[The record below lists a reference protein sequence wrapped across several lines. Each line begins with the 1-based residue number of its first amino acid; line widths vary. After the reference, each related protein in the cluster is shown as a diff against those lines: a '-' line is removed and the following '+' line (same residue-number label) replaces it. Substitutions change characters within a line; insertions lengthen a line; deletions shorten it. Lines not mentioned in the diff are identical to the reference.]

1 MKDVYPIPEFIL
13 DAYNS
18 CTINWEA
25 KQLKFPRRQ
34 FADALAKS
42 GYTKEA
48 EDWFSQIAEETGL
61 KINANEIFQICIRH
75 HLTEYKPAKCP
86 TCGRLLSLYSVK
98 IGVQFCSNRC
108 AQSDPAIKA
117 KVQNTIKKHFGEKG
131 LGSETILA
139 KTRATVQA
147 KYGVD
152 SVFQSK
158 EIREK
163 IKQTTLERYGVE
175 NVYAAKEIKEK
186 IKKTN
191 LERYGTKSAMQSDIV
206 KNKLKETN
214 QKRYGGNAPICSQE
228 VREKIKNTSVE
239 TYGVEHPMKAQE
251 VKDKVKKTNLERYGV
266 DVPIKSKDIQNKV
279 KKTTFERYG
288 VDYALQS
295 KEIRKKAK
303 ETSLARYNVDVPA
316 KSEAIK
322 AKIRKTNRERYGV
335 DYVLQDP
342 NFIARMNHARR
353 IKHFPVLVHLLN
365 KKHVELLSSQEDYAD
380 KLYLKF
386 KCMDCGYEWD
396 RDLKQNPLV
405 NSVRSVY
412 CPKCTKFA
420 SRAEKDLLSY
430 IKSLYSGTILA
441 NDRKLIKPYEL
452 DIYLPEK
459 KLAFEFDGTYW
470 HSDAR
475 KPVNYHINK
484 TRLCN
489 KKHVRLIHIFE
500 HEWTFNQEKIKS
512 LIKSALGIFD
522 VRLYA
527 RKCTIQEISSAEYKE
542 FLELYHLQ
550 GSVNSSIRYGL
561 FYKDELVS
569 VIGFGKS
576 RFKQGEIE
584 LHRYCVK
591 AGYQIV
597 GGFSKLIKHA
607 CKEHQIKEFISYIDL
622 AHFNG
627 TGYKKA
633 GFKKIEVTQ
642 PSYIYIRGDEIKSRM
657 QCQKHKLEAFLEEYD
672 PNLSEYENMLLNG
685 WDRVYDCG
693 NLKVKYVLS

>member
-1 MKDVYPIPEFIL
+1 MKDVYPIPDFIL

-25 KQLKFPRRQ
+25 KQVKFPRRQ
-34 FADALAKS
+34 FADALTKS

-48 EDWFSQIAEETGL
+48 EDWFNTVAEETGL

-86 TCGRLLSLYSVK
+86 TCGKLLSLYSVK
-98 IGVQFCSNRC
+98 VGVQYCSNRC
-108 AQSDPAIKA
+108 AQSDPTIKA
-117 KVQNTIKKHFGEKG
+117 KVQGTIKKRYGEKG
-131 LGSETILA
+131 LGSEAILA
-139 KTRATVQA
+139 KTRAAVQA
-147 KYGVD
+147 KYSVD
-152 SVFQSK
+152 SVLQAK
-158 EIREK
+158 EVREK

-186 IKKTN
+186 IRKTN
-191 LERYGTKSAMQSDIV
+191 LERYGTESAMQSDII
-206 KNKLKETN
+206 KEKLKKTN
-214 QKRYGGNAPICSQE
+214 QKRYGGNAPICSQK
-228 VREKIKNTSVE
+228 VKYKIKNTVIE
-239 TYGVEHPMKAQE
+239 NYGVEHPMMSQE

-266 DVPIKSKDIQNKV
+266 DVPIKSKEIQDRAKKTNLERYGTEYAIQNKIV
-279 KKTTFERYG
+279 RNKARKT
-288 VDYALQS
+288 LL
-295 KEIRKKAK
+295 AK
-303 ETSLARYNVDVPA
+303 YNIDVPA
-316 KSEAIK
+316 KSEEIK
-322 AKIRKTNRERYGV
+322 AKIRKTNQERYGF

-342 NFIARMNHARR
+342 NVIARSNYTRR
-353 IKHFPVLVHLLN
+353 IKHFPVLVQLLN
-365 KKHVELLSSQEDYAD
+365 KKHVELLSSQEEYAD
-380 KLYLKF
+380 NLYLKL
-386 KCMDCGYEWD
+386 KCMNCGYEWD

-420 SRAEKDLLSY
+420 SKAEKDLLFY
-430 IKSLYSGTILA
+430 IKSLYSGIILT
-441 NDRKLIKPYEL
+441 NDRKLIKPKEI

-470 HSDAR
+470 HSDVC
-475 KPVNYHINK
+475 KPINYHIDK

-489 KKHVRLIHIFE
+489 KKKVRLIHIFE
-500 HEWTFNQEKIKS
+500 HEWMFNQEKIKN

-527 RKCTIQEISSAEYKE
+527 RKCNIQPISSLEYKQ
-542 FLELYHLQ
+542 FLEAYHLQ

-576 RFKQGEIE
+576 RFKKGEVE

-607 CKEHQIKEFISYIDL
+607 CKDASISEFISYIDL
-622 AHFNG
+622 AHFSG
-627 TGYKKA
+627 RGYKKA
-633 GFKKIEVTQ
+633 GFKLVEVTS

-657 QCQKHKLEAFLEEYD
+657 QCQKHKLEAFLESFD
-672 PNLSEYENMLLNG
+672 PAKSEYENMLLND

-693 NLKVKYVLS
+693 NLKVKYTL